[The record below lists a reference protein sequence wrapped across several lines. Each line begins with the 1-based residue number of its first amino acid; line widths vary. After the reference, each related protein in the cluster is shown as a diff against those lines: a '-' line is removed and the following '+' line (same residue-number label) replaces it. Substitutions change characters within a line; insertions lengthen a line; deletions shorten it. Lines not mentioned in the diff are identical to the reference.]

1 MAKFEM
7 DDIDRELLNLI
18 QSSFPLDPEPFRVV
32 GERCGVSQEEALERI
47 QRLKGKVIR
56 QISAIFDT
64 RSLGYRSSL
73 VAARVNP
80 TRLEDAARVFNEHP
94 GVSHNYRR
102 NHEFNLWFT
111 IAVPPDSRIGLER
124 TVQLLGELAGVDSI
138 RMLPTLR
145 LYKIGVQL
153 DVTGK
158 QNVTR
163 KATEAAYSDRDRE
176 IPKGQPLTEA
186 DKGLIREL
194 QKDIPLVVRPFDPAA
209 KALGI
214 ETEALLA
221 GAQSLLDRKLMRRFS
236 AVLHHRE
243 AGFRANAMGVWAVPE
258 DRADEVGAKMA
269 SYAAVSHCYLRP
281 TYEDWPYNI
290 FTMVHGRTVKECEA
304 VLGAIAGETGIR
316 EMRAL
321 YSTKEYKKTR
331 VQYFTPEME
340 AWEEKYLPRV
350 GLGA

>member
-7 DDIDRELLNLI
+7 DELDRELLNII
-18 QSSFPLDPEPFRVV
+18 QSAFPLELEPFRVL
-32 GERCGVSQEEALERI
+32 GERLGMDEVEILRRI
-47 QRLKGKVIR
+47 QRLKGRVIR

-73 VAARVNP
+73 VAARVAP
-80 TRLEDAARVFNEHP
+80 ARIEEAARVFNEHP
-94 GVSHNYRR
+94 GVTHNYRR

-111 IAVPPDSRIGLER
+111 LAVPPNSRIGLER
-124 TVQLLGELAGVDSI
+124 TVELLGELAGVESI

-145 LYKIGVQL
+145 LFKIGVEL

-158 QNVTR
+158 KDVTR
-163 KATEAAYSDRDRE
+163 KSAKPAYSDRDRE
-176 IPKGQPLTEA
+176 SQFAEPLAE
-186 DKGLIREL
+186 DDRRLIREL
-194 QKDIPLVVRPFDPAA
+194 QKDLPLVSRPFDSAA
-209 KALGI
+209 SALGM
-214 ETEALLA
+214 ETEQVLA
-221 GAQSLLDRKLMRRFS
+221 GARKFLERKQMRRFA

-243 AGFRANAMGVWAVPE
+243 AGFRANAMGVWAVPA
-258 DRADEVGAKMA
+258 DRVDEVGPKMA

-304 VLGAIAGETGIR
+304 VLGAIAEETGVR

-331 VQYFTPEME
+331 VQYFTPDMD